1 MNVRDSIEQR
11 RINNG
16 RNLYI
21 QDWLKIFIIP
31 TLKYFDYGYL
41 K

>member
-1 MNVRDSIEQR
+1 MNLRDTNEQR

-21 QDWLKIFIIP
+21 QSWLKILIIP

>member
-21 QDWLKIFIIP
+21 QGWLKIFIIP
-31 TLKYFDYGYL
+31 TLNYFDYGYL